1 MTYIFPAQAGEVEF
15 AKTQIAKLILKYI
28 RLVRKSKKWKKN
40 IFYLQRKNAKMHKE
54 IYSLNQLL
62 SDPTIIFFMTKLLA
76 NMESTR
82 YHTKERNS
90 TMLIKDF
97 EIRDNLLKEAKD
109 RGWL

>member
-1 MTYIFPAQAGEVEF
+1 MSFFFPC
-15 AKTQIAKLILKYI
+15 KLDGVIKLTKKYI
-28 RLVRKSKKWKKN
+28 NLVRRSKKWKKN
-40 IFYLQRKNAKMHKE
+40 IFYLQRKNAKLHKE
-54 IYSLNQLL
+54 IHSLWQQLYSYQTE
-62 SDPTIIFFMTKLLA
+62 PTAVFMTKLLA

-82 YHTKERNS
+82 YHLKEGNS